1 MNQIWS
7 LQTIDSPA
15 KHVLQHW
22 QAFQVRPTDICY
34 IPLPGPSFAVFAGLV
49 DYTGYPEI
57 TAKVVAFDPL
67 NRMLSTWSGE
77 TYSLGPDSGFT
88 PDMQHWYRQ
97 RMAMAAAGA
106 RNVTGEVLSLL
117 EVPPNHE
124 IHSTT
129 SRSRGLK

>member
-1 MNQIWS
+1 MNGIWPVK
-7 LQTIDSPA
+7 TINGPA
-15 KHVLQHW
+15 MHVLHHW
-22 QAFQVRPTDICY
+22 QAFQVRPTDICF
-34 IPLPGPSFAVFAGLV
+34 IPLPGPRFAVFAGLV
-49 DYTGYPEI
+49 DYSGLPEV

-77 TYSLGPDSGFT
+77 TYCLGPDSGFT

-117 EVPPNHE
+117 EAPPTHE
-124 IHSTT
+124 IPSMT
-129 SRSRGLK
+129 SRSKGLK